1 MLMQRRV
8 VDLALF
14 IVRRDAASVLLTAAC
29 VLAVACGDEHKHPRL
44 SQDDASIVGSESDG
58 GGARADGGGLL
69 ADGGGLLADGAVPP
83 GPDIDGG
90 TPLGGLDGSLPDGSS
105 TTTPSADASTTSGD
119 AAPAEDAGSVV
130 ADGGSSLDASSAPI
144 DAGPCP
150 INHPTYG
157 CGRGVGN
164 GWVVFD
170 NGLEID
176 RVNRKAWTPVVEV
189 LDDDALRD
197 LCSPLSLGG
206 LTGYDMPQ
214 MSDVRT
220 LAAGC
225 AATVPGGSC
234 QVDQNM
240 VLLDEAGDC
249 ACSGGVGPNNGKF
262 CRPEVSDCETIWV
275 WTHTDETGWYQHWF
289 YDVDTGSIVPEQ
301 VGVGIAV
308 PAKGRCVRDLDA
320 DELP

>member
-1 MLMQRRV
+1 
-8 VDLALF
+8 
-14 IVRRDAASVLLTAAC
+14 VLT
-29 VLAVACGDEHKHPRL
+29 VGCGDEHKRPRL
-44 SQDDASIVGSESDG
+44 SQDDASIIGGGSDG
-58 GGARADGGGLL
+58 GVTRADGGGGV
-69 ADGGGLLADGAVPP
+69 ALADGAVPP
-83 GPDIDGG
+83 GADIDGG
-90 TPLGGLDGSLPDGSS
+90 SSVGQLDAGLSDGASTPAPGADGSVPGREGDA
-105 TTTPSADASTTSGD
+105 SADDAS
-119 AAPAEDAGSVV
+119 AVV
-130 ADGGSSLDASSAPI
+130 ADSSTPSLDAAVPAV

-157 CGRGVGN
+157 CGRGVGES
-164 GWVVFD
+164 WVVFD

-189 LDDDALRD
+189 VDDDALRD
-197 LCSPLSLGG
+197 LCTPLSLGG

-234 QVDQNM
+234 QVDEDM
-240 VLLDEAGDC
+240 VLVDEAGDC
-249 ACSGGVGPNNGKF
+249 ACTGGVGPNNGKF
-262 CRPEVSDCETIWV
+262 CRPEVADCETIWV

-301 VGVGIAV
+301 VGVGIAL
-308 PAKGRCVRDLDA
+308 PAKGRCVRDLSA